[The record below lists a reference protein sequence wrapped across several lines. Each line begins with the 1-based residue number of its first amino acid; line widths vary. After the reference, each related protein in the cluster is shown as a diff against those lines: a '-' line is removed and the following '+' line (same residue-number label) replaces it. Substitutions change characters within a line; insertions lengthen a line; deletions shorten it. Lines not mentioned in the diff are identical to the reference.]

1 MEKAAIIDSIELF
14 LKTDSEIEKWFEL
27 AINNSAREDKIDDL
41 KESIA
46 RREKYTETL
55 CEETELNTRQVK
67 YFKRLSP
74 KKAKDYIERRELE
87 RKENRLEVARNLA
100 LDKALEANIANKNL
114 AIAEFNRLVREASN
128 SSLLLWLEQECN
140 LSMIVTKLLKKKIQY
155 YMPPNFMS
163 EQFEYDSG
171 YLALL
176 LARIISK
183 PLLNYLNVPENLPD
197 KATFNRAGKLAKELL
212 ELVEKHKELVP
223 STIGGRGPDLFKS
236 VLSQI
241 AIDHLSQAKETKM
254 VLISEDNPRFKEP
267 AMAFV
272 RPLEA
277 LKEIRYKEQRRL
289 KVQLLFEDMGIRY
302 INTFALHKNTKGRPH
317 SEIILDLIPP
327 SCSELDDMPDIR
339 TVQRWLSALDG
350 YGATTSTRS
359 PSLSRPFTRN
369 GKVNTHSSGS
379 VSYVRRFIDKPNL
392 KD

>member
-1 MEKAAIIDSIELF
+1 MKKEKVSALIEGF
-14 LKTDSEIEKWFEL
+14 LKQNAELESSFTL
-27 AINNSAREDKIDDL
+27 AISYKNRNKKVEKIKLKISKLNQNSEPTPSDVFTPHHIEMMPFAKRWEWQE
-41 KESIA
+41 KEFNDPNYSEEGNLNSFHNELIRLSGKEASIA
-46 RREKYTETL
+46 QFNKL
-55 CEETELNTRQVK
+55 L
-67 YFKRLSP
+67 
-74 KKAKDYIERRELE
+74 KKIT
-87 RKENRLEVARNLA
+87 
-100 LDKALEANIANKNL
+100 
-114 AIAEFNRLVREASN
+114 
-128 SSLLLWLEQECN
+128 SSLFIEWLEQECN
-140 LSMIVTKLLKKKIQY
+140 LSLIITKLLKKNVPY
-155 YMPPNFMS
+155 YMPPDFMS
-163 EQFEYDSG
+163 DQFGIDNDY
-171 YLALL
+171 YAVL

-223 STIGGRGPDLFKS
+223 STIGGSGPGLFKS

-254 VLISEDNPRFKEP
+254 VLIGEDNPRFKEP

>member
-67 YFKRLSP
+67 YFKRFSP

-223 STIGGRGPDLFKS
+223 STIGGSGPGLFKS

-272 RPLEA
+272 RPLES